1 MRIFLLVFQMII
13 MFAMVGVILLQ
24 QGEDAASSFA
34 STRKGTSGLVKLTSF
49 LGFVFF
55 VNCLILAQV
64 INRESTSEIKTVSGL
79 SKKEPLTEKEPLKD
93 QSNKVETKVENK
105 K

>member
-24 QGEDAASSFA
+24 QGEDTASSF
-34 STRKGTSGLVKLTSF
+34 SSGRKGTSGLVKITSF
-49 LGFVFF
+49 LAFIFF
-55 VNCLILAQV
+55 VNCLILAQT
-64 INRESTSEIKTVSGL
+64 INKESTSEIAAVSDL
-79 SKKEPLTEKEPLKD
+79 EKRKSLEKSESSKG
-93 QSNKVETKVENK
+93 QSNKLEEK

>member
-24 QGEDAASSFA
+24 QGEDAASSF
-34 STRKGTSGLVKLTSF
+34 SSMRKGTSGLVKLTAF

-55 VNCLILAQV
+55 VNCLILART
-64 INRESTSEIKTVSGL
+64 INSESTSEIKTVSGL
-79 SKKEPLTEKEPLKD
+79 SKKEALTEKEALKD
-93 QSNKVETKVENK
+93 QSNKVETKK
-105 K
+105 